1 MAKQSTILLDSE
13 QKRTGLDETRGTRAA
28 EVIERGWEDSQM
40 EAYPSSYALSAQRDK
55 VARDLIDSGSL
66 QFSRTTTD
74 APLTSMLGAS
84 GAASS
89 GVSASRQEGDVN
101 TGAFA
106 RLTLVLNHDYNR
118 CALRLFA

>member
-13 QKRTGLDETRGTRAA
+13 QKRTGPDEPRSTRAA
-28 EVIERGWEDSQM
+28 EVIERGWDDSQI
-40 EAYPSSYALSAQRDK
+40 ESYPSSYTLSAQRDK

-74 APLTSMLGAS
+74 APLKSMLGGS
-84 GAASS
+84 GAASP
-89 GVSASRQEGDVN
+89 GVSALQEGDVN